1 MSTKRFAVRSAA
13 LTAACGIVAL
23 FGTATASAHVSAQPG
38 EAAKGGYTK
47 VAFRVPNERPN
58 AGTVQVKV
66 TFPEQYPLSS
76 VRTKPMPG
84 WTAQVERVQIAPVEV
99 AGSQVTEAVRS
110 ITWTAQPGNRIAPN
124 EFNEFE
130 ATLGALPTNTDQ
142 LVMPTSQTY
151 DNGEV
156 VNWDAPPPA
165 EGADEPEHPAPS
177 LKLVEEDEDGHS
189 HGGTTHGAAPGQE
202 SAAAPASGD
211 DTARW
216 LGGAGLVVGA
226 LGLGVGAGALARSR
240 KAHSGAAQSEGAQGG
255 PGKDES

>member
-1 MSTKRFAVRSAA
+1 MS
-13 LTAACGIVAL
+13 
-23 FGTATASAHVSAQPG
+23 TATASAHVTAQPG
-38 EAAKGGYTK
+38 EAAKGGYAK

-58 AGTVQVKV
+58 AGTVQIKV

-84 WTAQVERVQIAPVEV
+84 WTAQVEKVQIAPVEV
-99 AGSQVTEAVRS
+99 AGAQVTEAVRS
-110 ITWTAQPGNRIAPN
+110 ITWSAQPGTRLGPN

-130 ATLGALPTNTDQ
+130 ATIGALPTNTDQ
-142 LVMPTSQTY
+142 LVMPTTQTY

-156 VNWDAPPPA
+156 VSWDAPPPA
-165 EGADEPEHPAPS
+165 EGAAEPEHPAPS
-177 LKLVEEDEDGHS
+177 LKLVDEAEGEHS
-189 HGGTTHGAAPGQE
+189 HGGAMQGQQHEEQAAS
-202 SAAAPASGD
+202 SATGD

-240 KAHSGAAQSEGAQGG
+240 KAQSGARKGDS
-255 PGKDES
+255 

>member
-1 MSTKRFAVRSAA
+1 MGA
-13 LTAACGIVAL
+13 G
-23 FGTATASAHVSAQPG
+23 TASAHVTAQPG
-38 EAAKGGYTK
+38 EAAKGGYAK

-66 TFPEQYPLSS
+66 TLPEQYPLSS

-84 WTAQVERVQIAPVEV
+84 WTVQVERVQIAPVEV
-99 AGSQVTEAVRS
+99 AGAQVTEAVRS
-110 ITWTAQPGNRIAPN
+110 ITWSAQPGNRIGPN

-130 ATLGALPTNTDQ
+130 VSLGALPTNTDE
-142 LVMPTSQTY
+142 LVMPTTQTY

-165 EGADEPEHPAPS
+165 EGAEEPEHPAPA
-177 LKLVEEDEDGHS
+177 LKLVEEAGGEHS
-189 HGGTTHGAAPGQE
+189 HGGASHQE
-202 SAAAPASGD
+202 PAKEEAGSGD
-211 DTARW
+211 NTARW
-216 LGGAGLVVGA
+216 LGGAGLIVGA

-240 KAHSGAAQSEGAQGG
+240 GAGQAAAKQE

>member
-1 MSTKRFAVRSAA
+1 MGA
-13 LTAACGIVAL
+13 G
-23 FGTATASAHVSAQPG
+23 TASAHVTAQPG
-38 EAAKGGYTK
+38 EAAKGGYAK

-66 TFPEQYPLSS
+66 TLPEQYPLSS

-84 WTAQVERVQIAPVEV
+84 WNVQVERVQIAPVEV
-99 AGSQVTEAVRS
+99 AGAQVTEAVRS
-110 ITWTAQPGNRIAPN
+110 ITWTAQPGNRIGPN

-130 ATLGALPTNTDQ
+130 VSLGALPTNTDE
-142 LVMPTSQTY
+142 LVMPTTQTY

-165 EGADEPEHPAPS
+165 EGAAEPEHPAPA
-177 LKLVEEDEDGHS
+177 LKLVEEADGEHS
-189 HGGTTHGAAPGQE
+189 HGGASHQE
-202 SAAAPASGD
+202 PAEETKAGSADNA
-211 DTARW
+211 ARW

-240 KAHSGAAQSEGAQGG
+240 NAGPGAAKQES
-255 PGKDES
+255 GKDES

>member
-1 MSTKRFAVRSAA
+1 MGA
-13 LTAACGIVAL
+13 G
-23 FGTATASAHVSAQPG
+23 TASAHVTAQPG
-38 EAAKGGYTK
+38 EAAKGGYAK

-66 TFPEQYPLSS
+66 TLPEQYPLSS

-84 WTAQVERVQIAPVEV
+84 WNVQVERVQIAPVEV
-99 AGSQVTEAVRS
+99 AGAQVTEAVHS
-110 ITWTAQPGNRIAPN
+110 ITWTAQPGNRIGPN

-130 ATLGALPTNTDQ
+130 VSLGALPTNTDE
-142 LVMPTSQTY
+142 LVMPTTQTY

-165 EGADEPEHPAPS
+165 EGAEEPEHPAPA
-177 LKLVEEDEDGHS
+177 LKLVEEAEGEHS
-189 HGGTTHGAAPGQE
+189 HGGTSHQE
-202 SAAAPASGD
+202 PAEKAEAGSGD
-211 DTARW
+211 NAARW

-240 KAHSGAAQSEGAQGG
+240 NAGQAAAKQDS
-255 PGKDES
+255 GKDDS

>member
-1 MSTKRFAVRSAA
+1 MGT
-13 LTAACGIVAL
+13 
-23 FGTATASAHVSAQPG
+23 GTALAHVTAQPG
-38 EAAKGGYTK
+38 EAAKGGYAK

-58 AGTVQVKV
+58 ASTVQVKV
-66 TFPEQYPLSS
+66 TLPEQFPLSS

-99 AGSQVTEAVRS
+99 DGAQVTEAVRS
-110 ITWTAQPGNRIAPN
+110 ITWTAQPGTRIGPD

-130 ATLGALPTNTDQ
+130 ATLGALPDNTDQ
-142 LVMPTSQTY
+142 LVLPTTQTY

-156 VNWDAPPPA
+156 VNWDAPPPTNGA
-165 EGADEPEHPAPS
+165 EEPEHPAPT
-177 LKLVEEDEDGHS
+177 LKLVDEAEGEHS
-189 HGGTTHGAAPGQE
+189 HGTAAAGQEPAAPT
-202 SAAAPASGD
+202 GD

-240 KAHSGAAQSEGAQGG
+240 RSDGAPSGEDQPEGTQS
-255 PGKDES
+255 

>member
-1 MSTKRFAVRSAA
+1 MTAV
-13 LTAACGIVAL
+13 CGIVAL
-23 FGTATASAHVSAQPG
+23 YATATASAHVSAQPG

-110 ITWTAQPGNRIAPN
+110 ITWTAQPGTRIGPN

-156 VNWDAPPPA
+156 VNWDAPPAAHGA
-165 EGADEPEHPAPS
+165 EEPKHPAPS
-177 LKLVEEDEDGHS
+177 LKLVEDTEGEHS
-189 HGGTTHGAAPGQE
+189 HGTAPEQE
-202 SAAAPASGD
+202 PAAAAASGD

-216 LGGAGLVVGA
+216 LGGAGLLVGA

-240 KAHSGAAQSEGAQGG
+240 KAQPGTAQSGAAQGET
-255 PGKDES
+255 GKDES